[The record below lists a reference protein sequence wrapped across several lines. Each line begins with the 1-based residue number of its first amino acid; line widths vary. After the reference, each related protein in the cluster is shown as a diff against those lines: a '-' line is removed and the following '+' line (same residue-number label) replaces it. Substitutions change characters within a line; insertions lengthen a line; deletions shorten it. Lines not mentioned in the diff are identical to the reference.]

1 MTKGKNNPLTQI
13 ALVDDHSLLRGTL
26 ASLINSFDGY
36 TVTLEADNGQE
47 FIQKLQQHTTPDI
60 VLLDITMP
68 EMDGYET
75 AAWIKKNIPAAK
87 IVVLSMSDQESAIIR
102 MLREGA
108 RGYLLKDSKPAV
120 LRKAIEEVRDRGF
133 YMNELVSNKMLN
145 YVTGNEIH
153 NGAAAEIPSLTKKE
167 MIFIEMACTEM
178 TYKEIAD
185 KMKLSQRTVEG
196 YRDDVFKKLNV
207 MSRVGLVLF
216 AIRQGL
222 CKV

>member
-1 MTKGKNNPLTQI
+1 MDNTITNI

-36 TVTLEADNGQE
+36 TVLFEADNGLE
-47 FIQKLQQHTTPDI
+47 FIEKLKNHPRPHV

-75 AAWIKKNIPAAK
+75 ATWIKKNIPSVK
-87 IVVLSMSDQESAIIR
+87 ILVLSMSDQESDIIR

-120 LRKAIEEVRDRGF
+120 LRKALEEVRVKGF

-145 YVTGNEIH
+145 FVTGNGPH
-153 NGAAAEIPSLTKKE
+153 SSADIPLLTEKE
-167 MIFIEMACTEM
+167 AIFLEMACTEM

-185 KMKLSQRTVEG
+185 KMKMSQRTVEG
-196 YRDDVFKKLNV
+196 YRDDLFKKLNV
-207 MSRVGLVLF
+207 VSRVGLVVF
-216 AIRQGL
+216 AIRHGL

>member
-1 MTKGKNNPLTQI
+1 MNNAVTNI

-36 TVTLEADNGQE
+36 TVLFEADNGKE
-47 FIQKLQQHTTPDI
+47 FIQHLDKHPSPDI
-60 VLLDITMP
+60 ILLDITMP
-68 EMDGYET
+68 EMDGYAT
-75 AAWIKKNIPAAK
+75 AAWIKKNMPVAK
-87 IVVLSMSDQESAIIR
+87 ILVLSMSDQESAIIR

-120 LRKAIEEVRDRGF
+120 LKKALEEVRDKGF

-145 YVTGNEIH
+145 FVTGN
-153 NGAAAEIPSLTKKE
+153 GPQGSGDIPPLTEKE
-167 MIFIEMACTEM
+167 AIFLEMACTEM

-196 YRDDVFKKLNV
+196 YRDDLFKKLNV
-207 MSRVGLVLF
+207 ISRVGLVVF
-216 AIRQGL
+216 AIRHGL
-222 CKV
+222 CKI

>member
-1 MTKGKNNPLTQI
+1 MNLMSNAVTNI

-26 ASLINSFDGY
+26 ASLINSFEGY
-36 TVTLEADNGQE
+36 TVLFEADNGKE
-47 FIQKLQQHTTPDI
+47 FIAKTDQRSPPHI

-68 EMDGYET
+68 EMDGYAT
-75 AAWIKKNIPAAK
+75 AAWIKKNMPSAK
-87 IVVLSMSDQESAIIR
+87 ILVLSMSDQESAIIR

-120 LRKAIEEVRDRGF
+120 LRKALEEVRDKGF

-145 YVTGNEIH
+145 FVTGSTTH
-153 NGAAAEIPSLTKKE
+153 GNGTADIPPLTE
-167 MIFIEMACTEM
+167 REAIFLEMACTEM

-196 YRDDVFKKLNV
+196 YRDDLFKKLNV
-207 MSRVGLVLF
+207 ISRVGLVVF
-216 AIRQGL
+216 AIRHGL

>member
-1 MTKGKNNPLTQI
+1 MNLMSNAVTNI

-26 ASLINSFDGY
+26 ASLINSFEGY
-36 TVTLEADNGQE
+36 AVLFEADNGKE
-47 FIQKLQQHTTPDI
+47 FIEKSDQRFPPHI

-75 AAWIKKNIPAAK
+75 AAWIKKNIPSAK
-87 IVVLSMSDQESAIIR
+87 VLVLSMSDQESAIIR

-120 LRKAIEEVRDRGF
+120 LRKALEEVRDKGF
-133 YMNELVSNKMLN
+133 YMNELVSNKMLDF
-145 YVTGNEIH
+145 VTGNPTH
-153 NGAAAEIPSLTKKE
+153 GSTVEIPHLTEKE
-167 MIFIEMACTEM
+167 TIFLEMACTEM

-196 YRDDVFKKLNV
+196 YRDDLFKKLNV
-207 MSRVGLVLF
+207 VSRVGLVVF
-216 AIRQGL
+216 AIRHGL
-222 CKV
+222 CKI

>member
-1 MTKGKNNPLTQI
+1 MNNAVTNI

-26 ASLINSFDGY
+26 ASLIDSFDGY
-36 TVTLEADNGQE
+36 AVLFEADNGKE
-47 FIQKLQQHTTPDI
+47 FIQNLDKHPSPDI

-68 EMDGYET
+68 EMDGYAT
-75 AAWIKKNIPAAK
+75 AAWIKKNIPDTR
-87 IVVLSMSDQESAIIR
+87 ILVLSMSDQESAIIR

-120 LRKAIEEVRDRGF
+120 LRKALEEVRDKGF

-145 YVTGNEIH
+145 FVTGNGPH
-153 NGAAAEIPSLTKKE
+153 SNGDIPPLTEKE
-167 MIFIEMACTEM
+167 SIFLEMACTEM

-196 YRDDVFKKLNV
+196 YRDDLFKKLNV
-207 MSRVGLVLF
+207 LSRVGLVVF
-216 AIRQGL
+216 AIRHGL
-222 CKV
+222 CKI

>member
-1 MTKGKNNPLTQI
+1 MKPMNETLTHI

-26 ASLINSFDGY
+26 ASLINSFEGY
-36 TVTLEADNGQE
+36 TVVLEADHGKE
-47 FIQKLQQHTTPDI
+47 FIEKVGKVTIPEI

-68 EMDGYET
+68 EMDGFAT
-75 AAWIKKNIPAAK
+75 AAWIKKNIPAAR
-87 IVVLSMSDQESAIIR
+87 VLVLSMMDNESAIIR

-108 RGYLLKDSKPAV
+108 RGYMLKDSKPAV
-120 LRKAIEEVRDRGF
+120 LKKALDEVRDRGF

-145 YVTGNEIH
+145 FVTGNVLPGQAH
-153 NGAAAEIPSLTKKE
+153 IPTLTEKE
-167 MIFIEMACTEM
+167 MTFLEMACTEM

-196 YRDDVFKKLNV
+196 YRDDIFKKLNV
-207 MSRVGLVLF
+207 ISRVGLVIF
-216 AIRQGL
+216 AIRHGL

>member
-1 MTKGKNNPLTQI
+1 MTKLMSNPVTNI

-26 ASLINSFDGY
+26 ASLIDSFEGY
-36 TVTLEADNGQE
+36 AVLFEADNGQE
-47 FIQKLQQHTTPDI
+47 FIKKLDHHSTPHI

-68 EMDGYET
+68 EMNGFET

-87 IVVLSMSDQESAIIR
+87 ILVLSMSDQESAIIR

-120 LRKAIEEVRDRGF
+120 LRKALEEIRDKGF

-145 YVTGNEIH
+145 FVTGNGTH
-153 NGAAAEIPSLTKKE
+153 SGTDIPSLTEKE
-167 MIFIEMACTEM
+167 AIFLEMACTEM

-196 YRDDVFKKLNV
+196 YRDDLFKKLNV
-207 MSRVGLVLF
+207 MSRVGLVIF
-216 AIRQGL
+216 AIRHGL
-222 CKV
+222 CKL